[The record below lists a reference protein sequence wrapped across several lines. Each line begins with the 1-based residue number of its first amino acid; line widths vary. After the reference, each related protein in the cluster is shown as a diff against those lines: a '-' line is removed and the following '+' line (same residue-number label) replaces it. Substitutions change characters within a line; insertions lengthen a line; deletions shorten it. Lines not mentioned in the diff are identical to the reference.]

1 LRCLNIYCGGDYG
14 EKQYEYDGSIV
25 VAPQQVV
32 YPQTV
37 EEIQKVLR
45 DPVRYPSPVRGMGS
59 YHSLTPCASSEGTV
73 VNMTRMTRVIA
84 IDKANG
90 TFTAGAGLQ
99 FIHASETLRA
109 QDLQFMTNIE
119 IGT

>member
-1 LRCLNIYCGGDYG
+1 MAKSITN
-14 EKQYEYDGSIV
+14 YDGSIV

-90 TFTAGAGLQ
+90 TFTAGVPD
-99 FIHASETLRA
+99 FNSSTRRRCCELRVYSS
-109 QDLQFMTNIE
+109 
-119 IGT
+119 